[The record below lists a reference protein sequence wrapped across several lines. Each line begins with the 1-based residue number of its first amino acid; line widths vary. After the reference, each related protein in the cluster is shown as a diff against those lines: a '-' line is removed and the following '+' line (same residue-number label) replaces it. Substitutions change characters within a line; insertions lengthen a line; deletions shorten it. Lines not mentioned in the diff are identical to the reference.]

1 MELILLTGLILVFFM
16 GLFGM
21 FLVAVIVLN
30 KKDEKDMGSTLD
42 DEIDRFIVMSQA
54 QDN

>member
-1 MELILLTGLILVFFM
+1 MELILLTGLILAFFM

-21 FLVAVIVLN
+21 FLVTVIVLN
-30 KKDEKDMGSTLD
+30 KKDEEYFGSTLD
-42 DEIDRFIVMSQA
+42 DDIDRFMVMSQA